1 MYPPFNPNG
10 SGKIFEI
17 QTFRTILDDRS
28 LVNTKIARAAFKSDM
43 FFGGDIAEIIIFND
57 YLAADEVQR
66 VQGYLAHKWG
76 FVNSLAAGH
85 PFKFDRFSLDQ
96 NGTLTA
102 NQTFDYETDDRNY
115 TITVRVTDDHNV
127 SFDKN
132 FTITVANVVEDLDGD
147 GTEDHYDTDIDGDG
161 LSNAE
166 ELLYNSD
173 PWDASSINRPPSDIN
188 ASNLT
193 IAENSAI
200 GTVIGEFNAT
210 DPDGDTNITFLLA
223 GGSLPF
229 GWTSTHLT
237 GDEDSGVS
245 SDYNYTCSVNVN
257 GSNKTVNGVT
267 FIGSSATS
275 GSGWEIT
282 GGFSSTYNGENST
295 VGGQMGSLLSDGFR
309 FDGNPQ
315 KVKLTG
321 LTVGRI
327 YVFSLYN
334 QAWGGGTS
342 RISKVSSTF
351 FEEVVSIN
359 QDKFGGQS
367 QDGHLVRCKYTAN
380 ASEVEF
386 SFTRDGSG
394 GSWHLYAFSN
404 HEVVPFALDE
414 NGTLSTLK
422 SFDYETDDLN
432 YTITVRA
439 TDDHNISFDKNF
451 TITVTNVVEDLDG
464 DGTEDHYDP
473 DDDNDGFSDLD
484 EIAFGSNPLDP
495 QSIANAAPTDLNA
508 TRMLSIRENL
518 PAGTFISTF
527 NATDTDAN
535 TTLFYSLVDGN
546 GSSENRYFALD
557 TNGTLSSAVVF
568 DYETNA
574 STYSIRVQ
582 VKDEHNSS
590 LEGNFTVT
598 LLNAN
603 EPPVIENLPDSLVLE
618 ANVTENSTFVLEINA
633 SDPEGNSISFQ
644 KTGGLDQNFF
654 DLNASSGRLTF
665 QSAPDFENP
674 LDADSNNTYEIW
686 FRANDGLGGF
696 AEKRLTVRVTNIV
709 EDYDGDSIED
719 HYDTDDDNDGF
730 SDTTEVVYGSDPRD
744 ANSVADTL
752 PTALTL
758 SSLEIMENK
767 PVGTI
772 VGQFTVIDP
781 DINDS
786 HIVKFNDINE
796 NISHNNLFTIDAN
809 NTLRTA
815 VVFDY
820 ENNSSTLYLRVKAKQ
835 NKVGVFWEFFTIS
848 LLDDPSDNE
857 PTYQTPTGGYQ
868 TPDGNYSS
876 PDAGYQSPNTGYQ
889 SPDNGYQTPNS
900 GYQSPDG
907 NYSSPSDGYQ
917 TPEGNYSSP
926 DSGYQSPNTGYQSP
940 DDGYQNPDGN
950 YQTPTSDYQTPD
962 SEYQSPDGNYSSPS
976 DGYQTPNG
984 NYSSPDAGY
993 QTPDSEYQ
1001 SPGGSSP
1008 IDDQNETT
1016 PPKPK
1021 EIYLPILQ
1029 TVDAQTDGNGTYNLT
1044 GTILSSGRSPVFE
1057 VGFLVSK
1064 RISLTDPIRVTAI
1077 LESNA
1082 TQYHASI
1089 ANLSPNTTYYFRSY
1103 AVNQAGEN
1111 RGSLKIFDTTPLIN
1125 SDHWYF
1131 DTEELL
1137 GGWRKSNWLGI
1148 FQPTEHQWIYHT
1160 EMGWFYPSAMDDG
1173 SLWLWSQENGW
1184 LWTGSDIYP
1193 QLFSHKSGNWL
1204 YFMGKIGGRPR
1215 FYDYTSQSVK

>member
-1 MYPPFNPNG
+1 
-10 SGKIFEI
+10 
-17 QTFRTILDDRS
+17 
-28 LVNTKIARAAFKSDM
+28 
-43 FFGGDIAEIIIFND
+43 
-57 YLAADEVQR
+57 
-66 VQGYLAHKWG
+66 
-76 FVNSLAAGH
+76 
-85 PFKFDRFSLDQ
+85 
-96 NGTLTA
+96 
-102 NQTFDYETDDRNY
+102 
-115 TITVRVTDDHNV
+115 
-127 SFDKN
+127 
-132 FTITVANVVEDLDGD
+132 
-147 GTEDHYDTDIDGDG
+147 
-161 LSNAE
+161 
-166 ELLYNSD
+166 
-173 PWDASSINRPPSDIN
+173 
-188 ASNLT
+188 
-193 IAENSAI
+193 
-200 GTVIGEFNAT
+200 
-210 DPDGDTNITFLLA
+210 
-223 GGSLPF
+223 
-229 GWTSTHLT
+229 
-237 GDEDSGVS
+237 
-245 SDYNYTCSVNVN
+245 
-257 GSNKTVNGVT
+257 
-267 FIGSSATS
+267 
-275 GSGWEIT
+275 
-282 GGFSSTYNGENST
+282 
-295 VGGQMGSLLSDGFR
+295 MGSLLSDGFR

-744 ANSVADTL
+744 PNSVADTL

-758 SSLEIMENK
+758 SSPEIMENQ
-767 PVGTI
+767 PIGSV

-786 HIVKFNDINE
+786 HIIKFNDINE

-820 ENNSSTLYLRVKAKQ
+820 ENNSSTIYLRVKAKQ
-835 NKVGVFWEFFTIS
+835 NQVGVFWEFFTLS

-857 PTYQTPTGGYQ
+857 PTYQSPTGGYQ

-876 PDAGYQSPNTGYQ
+876 PN
-889 SPDNGYQTPNS
+889 
-900 GYQSPDG
+900 SPDG

-940 DDGYQNPDGN
+940 DNGYQTPDGN

-962 SEYQSPDGNYSSPS
+962 SGYQSPDGNYSSPS
-976 DGYQTPNG
+976 DGYQTPDG

-1029 TVDAQTDGNGTYNLT
+1029 TVAAQTDGNGTYNLT
-1044 GTILSSGRSPVFE
+1044 GKILTE
-1057 VGFLVSK
+1057 WW
-1064 RISLTDPIRVTAI
+1064 
-1077 LESNA
+1077 
-1082 TQYHASI
+1082 I
-1089 ANLSPNTTYYFRSY
+1089 ACFRS
-1103 AVNQAGEN
+1103 GL
-1111 RGSLKIFDTTPLIN
+1111 SCK
-1125 SDHWYF
+1125 
-1131 DTEELL
+1131 
-1137 GGWRKSNWLGI
+1137 
-1148 FQPTEHQWIYHT
+1148 
-1160 EMGWFYPSAMDDG
+1160 
-1173 SLWLWSQENGW
+1173 
-1184 LWTGSDIYP
+1184 
-1193 QLFSHKSGNWL
+1193 
-1204 YFMGKIGGRPR
+1204 
-1215 FYDYTSQSVK
+1215 